1 MEIDQLNA
9 LTGKRVRVYAGDI
22 VYCGILIEMTEEN
35 IELQGDNQW
44 ITIPV
49 NNVNSIMLEGDS
61 GL

>member
-1 MEIDQLNA
+1 MNQLIE

-22 VYCGILIEMTEEN
+22 IYSGILIEVSEEN

-49 NNVNSIMLEGDS
+49 NNVNSVILEGD
-61 GL
+61 

>member
-1 MEIDQLNA
+1 MNQLSEM
-9 LTGKRVRVYAGDI
+9 TGKRVRVYAGDI

>member
-1 MEIDQLNA
+1 MEIDQLHEMI
-9 LTGKRVRVYAGDI
+9 GKRVRVNAGDI
-22 VYCGILIEMTEEN
+22 VYSGILIEVTEEN